1 MVIAEVKGKSI
12 KLKDKTVPKC
22 VVLFQNMVVHEGTR
36 PQCERFIYYMEDA
49 SDEMI
54 LSRADLIK

>member
-1 MVIAEVKGKSI
+1 MIIAEVQGKTI

-22 VVLFQNMVVHEGTR
+22 VVLYQDTIVHEGTR
-36 PQCERFIYYMEDA
+36 PQCARFIHYMKGA

-54 LSRADLIK
+54 LSRAKLIK